1 MDIQKSKITLQKEK
15 QIADLQKKI
24 KRTNTTIKALKT
36 RLTNTQ
42 TELVDLQKDL
52 FNKSSRL
59 LEEMSTLTNSLVEQ
73 YKKFKKDKRFKKQD
87 KKLVADL
94 YQVYIEPGLED
105 FQNMPPFE
113 PPFDESQERA
123 RERDPFEDFREAPE
137 PEEQRSIRKLY
148 LSLSKRLHPDKAKN
162 EAEQERY
169 HTLQQNLNEAYQRHD
184 FQALLSLEAELTLE
198 EPVPTTSLDAL
209 DSKIQQLENQLELLE
224 DQKERLSAELKN
236 IRQSDPGEMLS
247 FARSQQRQG
256 ASVEEA
262 FDLDKMDQELFVLRE
277 MDAALKDSL
286 ESGKLSEGFQML
298 NDRLQS
304 QVDETLS
311 MMGDLFGLD
320 SDDLSAM
327 ADLVDGD
334 DVINPDPKFEIGSH
348 VKVVADLLLPYEVE
362 KNGDYILEELNA
374 KGLSGFVSKTLL
386 DDFDDD
392 ISIYEV
398 ALDKP
403 SLEALPVA
411 FIETHLR
418 GFNRVMVEGDWF
430 LKRMRKGSIKLVEE
444 SKRYCQELLLQWV
457 FHSLPEEQ
465 LERLREILLAD
476 PFVGDYGNWLNY
488 LEQNV
493 PLPVGAEVC
502 GEELF
507 LKKGTKVKIW
517 RPTRFDEDYGIMV
530 LVEHKK
536 ELEEVPLFELESK
549 EGAARQAL
557 ADHRAWWMAAQ
568 GFDAPL

>member
-42 TELVDLQKDL
+42 SELVDLQKDL
-52 FNKSSRL
+52 FNKSSRIF
-59 LEEMSTLTNSLVEQ
+59 EEISTLTNRLVEQ

-87 KKLVADL
+87 KELVTNL

-123 RERDPFEDFREAPE
+123 KERDPFGDFREAPE
-137 PEEQRSIRKLY
+137 QEEQRSIRKLY

-224 DQKERLSAELKN
+224 DQKERLSVELKN

-247 FARSQQRQG
+247 YARSQQRQG
-256 ASVEEA
+256 ASMEEA
-262 FDLDKMDQELFVLRE
+262 FDLDKIDQEMYVLRE
-277 MDAALKDSL
+277 MDVALKDSL
-286 ESGKLSEGFQML
+286 ESGKLSKGFRML
-298 NDRLQS
+298 NERLQS
-304 QVDETLS
+304 QMDETLS
-311 MMGDLFGLD
+311 MMGDLFNFD
-320 SDDLSAM
+320 ADDLNAM
-327 ADLVDGD
+327 ADLFDGD
-334 DVINPDPKFEIGSH
+334 DDLINPNPKFAIGSH
-348 VKVVADLLLPYEVE
+348 VKVVDDLLLPYEVE
-362 KNGDYILEELNA
+362 KNGDYVLEELNA

-392 ISIYEV
+392 ISVYEV

-403 SLEALPVA
+403 SLETLPVE

-418 GFNRVMVEGDWF
+418 GFNRIMVEGDWF
-430 LKRMRKGSIKLVEE
+430 LKRIRKASIKLVEE
-444 SKRYCQELLLQWV
+444 SERYYQELLLQWV

-476 PFVGDYGNWLNY
+476 PFEDDYDNWLNY
-488 LEQNV
+488 LEENV
-493 PLPVGAEVC
+493 PLPFGAEVC

-507 LKKGTKVKIW
+507 LKKGTKVKVW

-536 ELEEVPLFELESK
+536 ELQEVPLFELEAK
-549 EGAARQAL
+549 KGVARQAL
-557 ADHRAWWMAAQ
+557 ADHRAWWMTAL
-568 GFDAPL
+568 GYDA